1 MSGGGVIKFT
11 TFFFETIDIFN
22 TLRKEKNNSI
32 FNREISE
39 RYIQLSFVT
48 ILISIAFIGM
58 VTFILTIINSNI
70 PLIKILFEVV
80 SAFGTVGLTMDLTS
94 EYYNWTEFIIII
106 VMLCG
111 KIGLLNISRALV
123 PPKDPKNYRY
133 TKGHIHL

>member
-1 MSGGGVIKFT
+1 M
-11 TFFFETIDIFN
+11 
-22 TLRKEKNNSI
+22 
-32 FNREISE
+32 
-39 RYIQLSFVT
+39 SFVT

-111 KIGLLNISRALV
+111 KIGLLNISRFV
-123 PPKDPKNYRY
+123 PPKDPKIIDIPKDTFTYNEFQ
-133 TKGHIHL
+133 LL

>member
-1 MSGGGVIKFT
+1 
-11 TFFFETIDIFN
+11 
-22 TLRKEKNNSI
+22 
-32 FNREISE
+32 
-39 RYIQLSFVT
+39 
-48 ILISIAFIGM
+48 
-58 VTFILTIINSNI
+58 
-70 PLIKILFEVV
+70 
-80 SAFGTVGLTMDLTS
+80 DLTS

>member
-1 MSGGGVIKFT
+1 MSV
-11 TFFFETIDIFN
+11 
-22 TLRKEKNNSI
+22 
-32 FNREISE
+32 
-39 RYIQLSFVT
+39 VT
-48 ILISIAFIGM
+48 ILISIAFIGI

-123 PPKDPKNYRY
+123 PPKDPKIIDIQKDTFTYNEFQ
-133 TKGHIHL
+133 LL

>member
-1 MSGGGVIKFT
+1 M
-11 TFFFETIDIFN
+11 
-22 TLRKEKNNSI
+22 KNALAKPSLNC
-32 FNREISE
+32 REMKMP
-39 RYIQLSFVT
+39 
-48 ILISIAFIGM
+48 ILIKK
-58 VTFILTIINSNI
+58 LQNI

>member
-1 MSGGGVIKFT
+1 
-11 TFFFETIDIFN
+11 
-22 TLRKEKNNSI
+22 
-32 FNREISE
+32 
-39 RYIQLSFVT
+39 LSFVT

>member
-1 MSGGGVIKFT
+1 
-11 TFFFETIDIFN
+11 
-22 TLRKEKNNSI
+22 
-32 FNREISE
+32 
-39 RYIQLSFVT
+39 
-48 ILISIAFIGM
+48 M

-111 KIGLLNISRALV
+111 KI
-123 PPKDPKNYRY
+123 DY
-133 TKGHIHL
+133 